1 MMSWT
6 IGRGQHILSDRREEG
21 GREGG
26 RERERER
33 ERQRERGGGGRGKG
47 KGRERINQI
56 LVTAIEHVHVLYLPI
71 I

>member
-33 ERQRERGGGGRGKG
+33 ERQRERGGEEEERGRGE
-47 KGRERINQI
+47 RESTKFWSQQ
-56 LVTAIEHVHVLYLPI
+56 LSMYMYYTFQ
-71 I
+71 